1 MLMMFLNI
9 SCVSTYNINDLTFI
23 KWENS
28 DPIYTFDKA
37 SKIVGVFIAPNIDH
51 ISPTVEF
58 NGKTYKSK
66 RIAAVDEKGIIYKY
80 IVEIED
86 KVVPGNYDLVATYKK
101 DGIENKSKTQV
112 IVYPSNLMTYKDE
125 DLSEI
130 RVEEGL
136 SAYLNSLLKGDYVE
150 YNAIPSSINNIPSN
164 QFRINISGL
173 SKSQVI
179 HDYIIGYWNNI
190 FVPLQTEK
198 VNLNIV
204 WKNPLDTS
212 ISVRLFPSDS
222 NESYVF
228 TPQLKRPRIVP
239 STRYIIVDSNPRY
252 IILSGD
258 IKPPSYSYHYNES
271 GITDVKFEIQEI
283 NVSGY
288 KFEIL
293 GSPYSVDGV
302 WQQKFKIVE
311 TSKVS
316 KKLEGDIR
324 FRIKAKTVIGNEYS
338 EYSTST
344 QKIYL
349 Q

>member
-1 MLMMFLNI
+1 MFLNI
-9 SCVSTYNINDLTFI
+9 GCVSTYNINDLTFI
-23 KWENS
+23 KWENT
-28 DPIYTFDKA
+28 DPIYTFDNA
-37 SKIVGVFIAPNIDH
+37 SKIVGVFIAPNIDQ

-58 NGKTYKSK
+58 NGKTYQSK
-66 RIAAVDEKGIIYKY
+66 RIAAVDEKGIINKY

-86 KVVPGNYDLVATYKK
+86 KVVPGNYDLVTRYKK
-101 DGIENKSKTQV
+101 DGKENKSKTQV
-112 IVYPSNLMTYKDE
+112 IVYPSTLMTYKDE
-125 DLSEI
+125 DGSDI
-130 RVEEGL
+130 KVEEEFMW
-136 SAYLNSLLKGDYVE
+136 YLNSLQKGDDVVF
-150 YNAIPSSINNIPSN
+150 NAIPSSISNIPSN
-164 QFRINISGL
+164 QFRIYISGL
-173 SKSQVI
+173 SINESI
-179 HDYIIGYWNNI
+179 NNYHIGSWNRITIPINTGK
-190 FVPLQTEK
+190 LN
-198 VNLNIV
+198 VNVFWI
-204 WKNPLDTS
+204 NPLDQS
-212 ISVRLFPSDS
+212 IKVKIFPSDS
-222 NESYVF
+222 NKSYAF
-228 TPQLKRPRIVP
+228 TPELKRPRIVP

-311 TSKVS
+311 TSKVT

-324 FRIKAKTVIGNEYS
+324 FRIKAKAVIGNEYS